1 MFHIFSHFH
10 SLIYCRSQNLRA
22 EQRGRMLANIE
33 SRMAILQWDSN
44 DSNAFE
50 SEFWIITKITL
61 WVKKAFTWI
70 LKLRQGR
77 LNNIYKSFFELYEKT
92 FHRRAEILLIS
103 GMALLLP
110 AKRPNEIN
118 SNFEP
123 ILSYEKY
130 DFWGNVHVWWT
141 RRIQKGNGRD
151 GYLRT
156 SNNIENTYCWFD

>member
-1 MFHIFSHFH
+1 MFHTFSHFH

-70 LKLRQGR
+70 LQLRQGK

-92 FHRRAEILLIS
+92 FQRRAEILLIS

-110 AKRPNEIN
+110 AKRPNEN
-118 SNFEP
+118 
-123 ILSYEKY
+123 K
-130 DFWGNVHVWWT
+130 
-141 RRIQKGNGRD
+141 
-151 GYLRT
+151 
-156 SNNIENTYCWFD
+156 